1 MEFQIGQQVRVTQE
15 NNFLGDVGTVREV
28 HEDGWLEVYLASVGK
43 LVPFLCEDVELV
55 EEEAPGTLSPEQQQL
70 VKRLAEEMN

>member
-28 HEDGWLEVYLASVGK
+28 HEDGWLEVSLPSVGTD
-43 LVPFLCEDVELV
+43 VPFLCEDVEV
-55 EEEAPGTLSPEQQQL
+55 VVEEAPGDGRQTT
-70 VKRLAEEMN
+70 R